1 MVGLP
6 AGGGSGHGPRR
17 SGAGGLQSWA
27 ERAWAGGIGVFLVR
41 SHRHGPQ
48 QTPQT
53 LFYRRSFVNATSA
66 SARSVRSGRVV
77 TRVGSLPGASPLDAA
92 KRMRINPGTMTIL
105 GGFGGRGRGTGPGG
119 DAPASKGTV
128 PYVTE
133 RDFESEVLRSELPVL
148 IEFTADW
155 CQPCKAI
162 APEVEAFARE
172 SAGKAKVVKIDID
185 KSPVIA
191 QQLRIQS
198 VPTFMVVAEG
208 RIQDAVVGAIRKKK
222 MQELVEPFL
231 PRAAGALKAPEL
243 AQLLSGG
250 AVVPIDTRDEGA
262 FKRAHLPRAVNM
274 PIEGIESRLAELH
287 MLPGQP
293 VLYCRS
299 GDKTKELAR
308 SSPSRACPSLFSRAG
323 CSPGKRTGLPI
334 ERVR

>member
-1 MVGLP
+1 
-6 AGGGSGHGPRR
+6 
-17 SGAGGLQSWA
+17 
-27 ERAWAGGIGVFLVR
+27 
-41 SHRHGPQ
+41 
-48 QTPQT
+48 
-53 LFYRRSFVNATSA
+53 
-66 SARSVRSGRVV
+66 
-77 TRVGSLPGASPLDAA
+77 
-92 KRMRINPGTMTIL
+92 MTIL

-162 APEVEAFARE
+162 APEVEAFSRE
-172 SAGKAKVVKIDID
+172 IAGKAKVVKIDID
-185 KSPVIA
+185 KAPVIA

-243 AQLLSGG
+243 AQLLSQG

-274 PIEGIESRLAELH
+274 PIDGIEARLAELH

-293 VLYCRS
+293 VVYCRS
-299 GDKTKELAR
+299 GDKTKELSEKLAEQGM
-308 SSPSRACPSLFSRAG
+308 PVAFLEGGMLAWEAD
-323 CSPGKRTGLPI
+323 GLPI